1 MLGGGF
7 LHFLYDSPTLLK
19 LFFSR
24 CDALLHSCHFG
35 LQSCIL
41 LVGIVESRADF
52 LKRNVGLG
60 TFAHLLSNL
69 IVLSLQLLTKIGN
82 NTIALRNQFI
92 L

>member
-7 LHFLYDSPTLLK
+7 LHFLYDSPALLK

-35 LQSCIL
+35 LQSGIL
-41 LVGIVESRADF
+41 LVGIVESRANF
-52 LKRNVGLG
+52 LKRNVSLG
-60 TFAHLLSNL
+60 AFARLFSNL

-82 NTIALRNQFI
+82 NTVALRYKFI